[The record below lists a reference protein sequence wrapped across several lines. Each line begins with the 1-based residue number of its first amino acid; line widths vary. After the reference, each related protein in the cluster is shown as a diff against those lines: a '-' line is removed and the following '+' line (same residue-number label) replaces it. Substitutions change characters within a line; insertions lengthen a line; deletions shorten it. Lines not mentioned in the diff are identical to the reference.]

1 MLINKLRI
9 DSQMFYLEPDE
20 DIEAL
25 KKQILETARGVADFI
40 VFTPIGLG
48 KVSVLMTPH
57 TPVRFEEQEHT
68 SDELQEWED
77 ETPRTDYDLDFD
89 AFGGSPA

>member
-40 VFTPIGLG
+40 VFRPIGLG
-48 KVSVLMTPH
+48 AVSVLMTPH
-57 TPVRFEEQEHT
+57 TPVRFEEQEH
-68 SDELQEWED
+68 SQEDLQEWEHEPPQVD
-77 ETPRTDYDLDFD
+77 SNLDFD
-89 AFGGSPA
+89 AFTGISA

>member
-1 MLINKLRI
+1 MLVNKLRI

-25 KKQILETARGVADFI
+25 KRQVLETARGAADFI
-40 VFTPIGLG
+40 VFRPIGLG
-48 KVSVLMTPH
+48 TVSVLMTPH

-68 SDELQEWED
+68 QDELQEWEQ
-77 ETPRTDYDLDFD
+77 EPPRTDYNLDFD
-89 AFGGSPA
+89 AFSGTSA